1 MDAKKL
7 NWFLIIIII
16 IMVVVT
22 SLPYIYAAGVSGS
35 EYIFGGFL
43 FNPIDGNSYLAK
55 MRQGWEG
62 DWRFTLPYTAE
73 PGRGAFLFLFYL
85 FLGKIS
91 RVTGL
96 SLLTTYHVVRVICL
110 TIMLIALY
118 NFFTGLM
125 KTERQLKIAF
135 LLAVFGSGLGWAA
148 MVLGIFTADFWV
160 AEAYPFLSA
169 YVNPHFPLGIALLLW
184 LFSLSQRYPDDDGFD
199 GKKWRGAGLFLGAIL
214 LGIVMPFGVVIAILV
229 LGCLGTWRSI
239 ELFQL
244 GKFQGLPSFSREY
257 YSTILVGIG
266 GGAILLY
273 YYWVTLIDPV
283 MADWNSQNVT
293 PSPPVWDFIISF
305 LPVLIFAIP
314 GVQVAL
320 RDRTKSMR
328 ILLVW
333 SVLGLLLLWI
343 PFGLQRRFIFGLYIP
358 LAGLASLGINKLLE
372 SVRRNQIVILI
383 SIIGFATITNLI
395 VIMAGIGGI
404 RSRDRSVYMAQGE
417 SQAFE
422 WIDNNLEKDAV
433 ILAGPETGL
442 LIPAYTG
449 RRVLYGHPFE
459 TVDANAK
466 VQEVKRF
473 YNNPDIIDSAGLLGT
488 VNYVFVGPRER
499 EISSNG
505 FHLDLQVIYE
515 EMGVTI
521 FSVTR

>member
-1 MDAKKL
+1 
-7 NWFLIIIII
+7 
-16 IMVVVT
+16 
-22 SLPYIYAAGVSGS
+22 
-35 EYIFGGFL
+35 
-43 FNPIDGNSYLAK
+43 
-55 MRQGWEG
+55 
-62 DWRFTLPYTAE
+62 
-73 PGRGAFLFLFYL
+73 
-85 FLGKIS
+85 
-91 RVTGL
+91 
-96 SLLTTYHVVRVICL
+96 
-110 TIMLIALY
+110 
-118 NFFTGLM
+118 
-125 KTERQLKIAF
+125 
-135 LLAVFGSGLGWAA
+135 

-417 SQAFE
+417 S
-422 WIDNNLEKDAV
+422 
-433 ILAGPETGL
+433 
-442 LIPAYTG
+442 
-449 RRVLYGHPFE
+449 
-459 TVDANAK
+459 
-466 VQEVKRF
+466 
-473 YNNPDIIDSAGLLGT
+473 S
-488 VNYVFVGPRER
+488 
-499 EISSNG
+499 G
-505 FHLDLQVIYE
+505 F
-515 EMGVTI
+515 
-521 FSVTR
+521 